1 MTAKPLTGAKV
12 FAITASAFAVIIGVN
27 LYMATM
33 AIGTFPG
40 LETSNSYVA
49 SQKFDKDRA
58 AQLALGWNV
67 SASIADGQLRLS
79 ILGRDGKPVQPAVL
93 RATLG
98 RATTTEG
105 EVTPQFTFDGTAQV
119 APVDLAPGKWD
130 LRLNATA
137 ADGTAFRQRM
147 VLLLDKAS

>member
-1 MTAKPLTGAKV
+1 MSGKPLTGRKV

-33 AIGTFPG
+33 AFGTFPG
-40 LETSNSYVA
+40 LETSK
-49 SQKFDKDRA
+49 QFDKDRA

-137 ADGTAFRQRM
+137 ADGTAFRQRL